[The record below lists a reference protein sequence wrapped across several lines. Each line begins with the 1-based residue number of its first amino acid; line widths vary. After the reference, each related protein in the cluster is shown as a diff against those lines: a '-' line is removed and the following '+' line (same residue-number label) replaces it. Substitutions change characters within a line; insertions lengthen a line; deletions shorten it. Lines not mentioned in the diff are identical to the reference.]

1 MTQLECQPPKAIAS
15 QRKAYA
21 FERSL
26 GLSKSEA
33 CRRVGGN
40 VDNGQATKWEANKD
54 VQAWIAYFRGSDQ
67 TDDLLREKRARI
79 EEALNSIFYGD
90 GAEFAQVGEKVPL
103 DWNHRLNAA
112 NQLRDMLGFRAP
124 RRTELTGKG
133 GGPVQTVD
141 VTKLTN
147 EQLIQLESIL
157 TAAAPAGNAET
168 GEGGDRAQDVAPS
181 EGSGD
186 AEAQPSVDLPANGR

>member
-1 MTQLECQPPKAIAS
+1 MTQLETLAPKPIAA

-54 VQAWIAYFRGSDQ
+54 VQAWIAYFRRSDQ
-67 TDDLLREKRARI
+67 TDDMLREKRARI

-90 GAEFAQVGEKVPL
+90 GAEFAQGDDKVPL

-141 VTKLTN
+141 VSKLTN

-157 TAAAPAGNAET
+157 AAAAPAGDVEA
-168 GEGGDRAQDVAPS
+168 GESGDRTEDLSPPAGGEERSGPNLEIPS
-181 EGSGD
+181 
-186 AEAQPSVDLPANGR
+186 NGR